1 MSQIPLP
8 ESTSAESA
16 NADDARGDNTRQIA
30 PDVAYRQLAIV
41 NVLFVGAPGVG
52 DGRWVLIDAGVP
64 GSAPAIRSAAR
75 ERFGQN
81 GRPGAIV
88 MTHGHFDH
96 VGSLETLA
104 AEWDVPV
111 YAHPL
116 EHPYLDGT
124 RSYPPADPSVGGG
137 LMALLSPLYPTRP
150 VNVGARL
157 KPLPDDHSVPGMSCW
172 KWLHT
177 PGHSPGHVS
186 LWREADRFLIV
197 GDAFVTTKQESVY
210 SAVTQ
215 APEMHG
221 PPMYFTPDWTS
232 ARQSVRRLAALA
244 PETVVTG
251 HGQAMRGT
259 QMRAALDELAARFD
273 DIAVPD
279 QGRYVL
285 QSGSAS

>member
-41 NVLFVGAPGVG
+41 NVVFVGAPGVG
-52 DGRWVLIDAGVP
+52 DGKWVLIDAGVP

-75 ERFGQN
+75 ERFGQY

-157 KPLPDDHSVPGMSCW
+157 KPLRDDHSVPGMPCW